1 MNNKPFVFR
10 ALDCE
15 DDLINCPHEYS
26 ILVQICHYIN
36 RDAGYKAWLSQ
47 ERIRKKCRL
56 SQSTVVRKIKSLSD
70 KGIIK
75 ITKRKN
81 KTNLYEVPYFEIS
94 QRQLK
99 NTNVSER
106 HFKTFQTDTCSSVKV
121 TPNRLSNKL
130 DTNIN
135 YTNLFN
141 EFWNA
146 YPKKGGDKIIT
157 KKTYIN
163 CLKKNLFKQNEI
175 IKILKKYQNEDIT
188 YLPFANK
195 WLEQERYKNS
205 NIYTNKNQDEELTP
219 EKFKSL
225 TNNRKKFYY
234 KGMPDTTIQ
243 IEKWIN
249 EGKLNVHDLPY

>member
-1 MNNKPFVFR
+1 MVNKPLVFR

-15 DDLINCPHEYS
+15 DELINCPHEYS

-81 KTNLYEVPYFEIS
+81 KTNLYEVPYFKIS
-94 QRQLK
+94 QRQLE

-106 HFKTFQTDTCSSVKV
+106 HFKTCQSDTCSIVTV

-130 DTNIN
+130 DANIN
-135 YTNLFN
+135 YKIYLMSFGMLIQ
-141 EFWNA
+141 
-146 YPKKGGDKIIT
+146 KKVV
-157 KKTYIN
+157 
-163 CLKKNLFKQNEI
+163 
-175 IKILKKYQNEDIT
+175 IKL
-188 YLPFANK
+188 
-195 WLEQERYKNS
+195 
-205 NIYTNKNQDEELTP
+205 
-219 EKFKSL
+219 
-225 TNNRKKFYY
+225 
-234 KGMPDTTIQ
+234 
-243 IEKWIN
+243 
-249 EGKLNVHDLPY
+249 